1 MMTSELAGGSVSGSG
16 AAVDELGDGTGHG
29 PSAVE
34 AAVHFVANQPGG
46 ARRILL
52 AHDRRRDGTCG
63 GCLTSPVSWPCV
75 VSVIALRALELD
87 AAS

>member
-1 MMTSELAGGSVSGSG
+1 MTTSEPAGV
-16 AAVDELGDGTGHG
+16 AVDEMVDGTGHG
-29 PSAVE
+29 P
-34 AAVHFVANQPGG
+34 AAVDAAIEFVAQQPGG

-63 GCLTSPVSWPCV
+63 GCLTSPVAWPCV
-75 VSVIALRALELD
+75 VSIIALRARELD